1 MRSDSAAGKVRMAS
15 LDELLGCPAQKSTEQ
30 ASEEGKVVRL
40 PLRVLHTYHSHPH
53 GHPFRVLDDEK
64 MAETVESIR
73 IHGVLQP
80 GIVRPDKDYPGEY
93 ELVSGNRRRRASE
106 LAGESDMPVI
116 IRDMTD
122 DEATV
127 IMVDAN
133 LQREDMLPSE
143 LAWAYRMKYEALKA
157 MGMREDVRKD
167 AALAKEMGT
176 SRATIQRYIRLT
188 YLHPR
193 LLKLV
198 DEGRLSRNPAVDLS
212 YLKQSEQ
219 LMLDAVMEDMRLT
232 PDGRQAERLHQ
243 LSRERMLDFNT
254 IRQILKKPEE
264 TAKVS
269 LSSKKVREYFP
280 ESYTGE
286 QIQSIIYE
294 LLEEWRKRELNTV

>member
-15 LDELLGCPAQKSTEQ
+15 LDELLGCPAQRNGEQ
-30 ASEEGKVVRL
+30 ASDEGKVVRL

-64 MAETVESIR
+64 MAETVESIK

-116 IRDMTD
+116 IRDMSD

-133 LQREDMLPSE
+133 LQREDILPSE

-212 YLKQSEQ
+212 YLKQNEQ
-219 LMLDAVMEDMRLT
+219 LMLDAIMEDMKLM

-243 LSRERMLDFNT
+243 LSREMMLNFNT

-264 TAKVS
+264 PAKVS

-294 LLEEWRKRELNTV
+294 LLEEWKKRELNTV

>member
-1 MRSDSAAGKVRMAS
+1 
-15 LDELLGCPAQKSTEQ
+15 
-30 ASEEGKVVRL
+30 
-40 PLRVLHTYHSHPH
+40 
-53 GHPFRVLDDEK
+53 
-64 MAETVESIR
+64 
-73 IHGVLQP
+73 
-80 GIVRPDKDYPGEY
+80 
-93 ELVSGNRRRRASE
+93 
-106 LAGESDMPVI
+106 MPVI

-198 DEGRLSRNPAVDLS
+198 DERRLSRNPAVDLS

-219 LMLDAVMEDMRLT
+219 LMLDAVMEDMRLM

-243 LSRERMLDFNT
+243 LSREMMLDFNT

-264 TAKVS
+264 PAKVS

-294 LLEEWRKRELNTV
+294 LLEEWKKRELNTV